1 MMKCLAVIFLWVS
14 FQTVSFAAVVTQ
26 AVEYKDGETL
36 LEGYLAYDD
45 AIEGKR
51 PGIIVVHE
59 WKGLNDYAKGRADEL
74 AELGYVAFAVDMY
87 GKGIYA
93 KDHEEAGKLSGVYR
107 SDRNLMRQRAKA
119 AFDILKNNPHVDP
132 QNTAAIGYCFGGTT
146 VLEMARAGFD
156 LKGVVSFHGSLDAPL
171 PAAPGVIKAKVLVM
185 HGADDN
191 FVGNEKVLVFQEE
204 MRKAGADWQLVMF
217 GDAVHS
223 FTVPEAGSDKSK
235 GAAYNALADKRSWGM
250 MKQFFSELF
259 SS

>member
-1 MMKCLAVIFLWVS
+1 MKYLAVIFLWLS
-14 FQTVSFAAVVTQ
+14 FQTVSSAAVVTE
-26 AVEYKDGETL
+26 AVEYMDGDAV

-45 AIEGKR
+45 AIQGKR
-51 PGIIVVHE
+51 PGILVVHE
-59 WKGLNDYAKGRADEL
+59 WKGLNDYAKKRALQL
-74 AELGYVAFAVDMY
+74 AELGYAAFAADMY

-119 AFDILKNNPHVDP
+119 AFDVLKNNPQVDP

-156 LKGVVSFHGSLDAPL
+156 LKGVVSFHGALDTPV
-171 PAAPGVIKAKVLVM
+171 PAVPGTIKAKVLVM
-185 HGADDN
+185 QGADDS
-191 FVGNEKVLVFQEE
+191 FAGTTQQITAFEDE
-204 MRKAGADWQLVMF
+204 MRKAGADWQLVIF

-235 GAAYNALADKRSWGM
+235 GAAYNAPADKRSWGM
-250 MKQFFSELF
+250 MKQFLSELF